1 MSTTATS
8 AGAAVVPVRSL
19 FCTTEVCPVLV
30 AHRVVYQ
37 DRVHMT
43 WQYARYVTPALAT
56 VLGGVLGAS
65 ATGS

>member
-1 MSTTATS
+1 M
-8 AGAAVVPVRSL
+8 PVRSL
-19 FCTTEVCPVLV
+19 FCTPEVCPVLV